1 MESCKRTNQ
10 GRVVKMEYGSTK
22 RGPLINIIRWIAVLP
37 TAVVSPVIVCT
48 LVLAMCFIGDVISGE
63 FWMYLRHPE
72 IISIDHFLI
81 SFVIWGIFGYFFVIS
96 GSKMAPTYR
105 KAIAFIL
112 FGIATIAFGF
122 IGLFSAIALKFSDSW
137 RLIVCSIL
145 CIITAGVA
153 AFTTED
159 ANQCTA

>member
-1 MESCKRTNQ
+1 
-10 GRVVKMEYGSTK
+10 
-22 RGPLINIIRWIAVLP
+22 
-37 TAVVSPVIVCT
+37 
-48 LVLAMCFIGDVISGE
+48 
-63 FWMYLRHPE
+63 
-72 IISIDHFLI
+72 
-81 SFVIWGIFGYFFVIS
+81 
-96 GSKMAPTYR
+96 MAPTYR

-153 AFTTED
+153 AFTAKESKGRT
-159 ANQCTA
+159 T